1 MRDYLKRPIRLRNNE
16 DTAMRSRIPSFA
28 CIIPLAAVL
37 LLVAINS
44 TSLAETDS
52 NSDER
57 LKRLLQRA
65 PQADADKDGVLTLKE
80 AQAFL
85 KAHRAKQAE
94 RNRARAKPTHADI
107 KYGDHERHVFRSLSG

>member
-1 MRDYLKRPIRLRNNE
+1 MRHRDSLVL
-16 DTAMRSRIPSFA
+16 T
-28 CIIPLAAVL
+28 IISLAAA
-37 LLVAINS
+37 LLVVAS
-44 TSLAETDS
+44 TASSAAEADS

-65 PQADADKDGVLTLKE
+65 PQADANKDGVLTLKE

-85 KAHRAKQAE
+85 KEQRAKQSE

-107 KYGDHERHVFRSLSG
+107 KYGDHERVMSSTSIWSNVRRSRRRS